1 MVILF
6 LFYQI
11 KIKTMTKRIDFND
24 VQPAAYDA
32 MDALDQFVNG
42 SSIDKVLK
50 EFIKIRASQLNGCA
64 YCVDAH
70 SRDARRLGESEQR
83 VFLVS
88 AWREAGDIFSEE
100 ERVVLQMTEEIT
112 LIHQHGLSD
121 EVYEKAIKLFGEEKT
136 SQLIMIIVTINAWN
150 RIGVATQLKPA
161 KRISNQTKIMQP

>member
-1 MVILF
+1 MS
-6 LFYQI
+6 
-11 KIKTMTKRIDFND
+11 KRIDFNT

-32 MDALDQFVNG
+32 MDALDQFVNE

-50 EFIKIRASQLNGCA
+50 ELIKIRASQLNGCA

-70 SRDARRLGESEQR
+70 SRDARKLGESEQR

-100 ERVVLQMTEEIT
+100 ERLVLQITEEIT
-112 LIHQHGLSD
+112 FIHRHGLSN
-121 EVYEKAIKLFGEEKT
+121 EAYERSVGLFGEEKT
-136 SQLIMIIVTINAWN
+136 AQLIMAIVTINAWN

-161 KRISNQTKIMQP
+161 RRMGQTKTLNQ